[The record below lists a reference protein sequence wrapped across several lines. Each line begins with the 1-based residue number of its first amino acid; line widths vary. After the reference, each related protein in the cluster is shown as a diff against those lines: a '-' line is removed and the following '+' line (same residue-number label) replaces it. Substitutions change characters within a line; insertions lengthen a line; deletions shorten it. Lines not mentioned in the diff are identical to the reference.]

1 MRISR
6 IAKVATMAL
15 ALAVVAS
22 TPAFATDLLGSGASW
37 PANMIEACKAGY
49 ATSGSNNTYTYAS
62 SSSGTGQ
69 ANSDKSTGDFWMTD
83 SPYTATTRRTT
94 IIHIPLVAGPI
105 AILHNLPGSKTLQLS
120 ANTIAGI
127 FGGTITMWNDPAIV
141 ADNNKVTKAVYYK
154 KDAAGN
160 PAKDAK
166 GNLIVLKTVEVAP
179 HYTLPNKKITV
190 VYRND
195 SSGTVDNFT
204 KYLHKTAP
212 TVWTKPNG
220 KVFTTSFPGN
230 INDPAN
236 IGRIVGQGSSTGVSQ
251 LAGKT
256 PYSVTFAEVSY
267 ATANKL
273 KIANVINPAGSS
285 VVPDS
290 TGTAAFLASAT
301 QDANGFLTYDY
312 ATKEPGAYPLG
323 IVSYMLA
330 DTAYTDKTR
339 AAAVKDVA
347 TYLLSP
353 ACSSGKGAALGF
365 SVIDGALKAKS
376 LALIAKIG

>member
-6 IAKVATMAL
+6 IAKVASMAL

-22 TPAFATDLLGSGASW
+22 TPAMATDLLGSGASW
-37 PANMIEACKAGY
+37 PANLIEACKAGY
-49 ATSGSNNTYTYAS
+49 ATSGSNTYTYAS

-69 ANSDKSTGDFWMTD
+69 ANSDKSTGDWWMSD
-83 SPYTATTRRTT
+83 SPYTATTRRST
-94 IIHIPLVAGPI
+94 IVHVPLIAGPI

-120 ANTIAGI
+120 ASTIAGI
-127 FGGTITMWNDPAIV
+127 FGGKITMWNDPAIV
-141 ADNNKVTKAVYYK
+141 ADNNKITKTVYYK

-195 SSGTVDNFT
+195 SSGTVENFT
-204 KYLHKTAP
+204 KYLYKSAP
-212 TVWTKPNG
+212 TVWTKANS

-273 KIANVINPAGSS
+273 KIASIINPAGNVVAPNS
-285 VVPDS
+285 VGV
-290 TGTAAFLASAT
+290 GAFLASAI
-301 QDANGFLTYDY
+301 QDVNGFLTYDY
-312 ATKEPGAYPLG
+312 ATTEAGAYPLG

-330 DTAYTDKTR
+330 DTAYTDKAK

-376 LALIAKIG
+376 LAQIAKIG

>member
-6 IAKVATMAL
+6 IAKVASMAL

-22 TPAFATDLLGSGASW
+22 TPAMATDLLGSGASW
-37 PANMIEACKAGY
+37 PANLIEACKAGY
-49 ATSGSNNTYTYAS
+49 ATSGSNTYTYAS

-69 ANSDKSTGDFWMTD
+69 ANSDKSTGDWWMSD
-83 SPYTATTRRTT
+83 SPYTATTRRST
-94 IIHIPLVAGPI
+94 IVHVPLIAGPI

-120 ANTIAGI
+120 ASTIAGI
-127 FGGTITMWNDPAIV
+127 FGGKITMWNDPAIV
-141 ADNNKVTKAVYYK
+141 ADNNKITKTVYYK

-204 KYLHKTAP
+204 KYLYKSAP
-212 TVWTKPNG
+212 TVWTKANS

-273 KIANVINPAGSS
+273 KIASIINPAGNVVAPNS
-285 VVPDS
+285 VGV
-290 TGTAAFLASAT
+290 GAFLASAT
-301 QDANGFLTYDY
+301 QDVNGFLTYDY
-312 ATKEPGAYPLG
+312 ATTEAGAYPLG

-330 DTAYTDKTR
+330 DTAYTDKAK

-376 LALIAKIG
+376 LAQIAKIG

>member
-6 IAKVATMAL
+6 IAKVASMAL

-22 TPAFATDLLGSGASW
+22 TPAMATDLLGSGASW
-37 PANMIEACKAGY
+37 PANLIEACKAGY
-49 ATSGSNNTYTYAS
+49 ATSGSNTYTYAS

-69 ANSDKSTGDFWMTD
+69 ANSDKSTGDWWMSD
-83 SPYTATTRRTT
+83 SPYTATTRRST
-94 IIHIPLVAGPI
+94 IVHVPLIAGPI

-120 ANTIAGI
+120 ASTIAGI
-127 FGGTITMWNDPAIV
+127 FGGKITMWNDPAIV
-141 ADNNKVTKAVYYK
+141 ADNNKITKTVYYK

-204 KYLHKTAP
+204 KYLYKSAP
-212 TVWTKPNG
+212 TVWTKANS

-273 KIANVINPAGSS
+273 KIASIINPAGNVVAPNS
-285 VVPDS
+285 VGV
-290 TGTAAFLASAT
+290 GAFLASAI
-301 QDANGFLTYDY
+301 QDVNGFLTYDY
-312 ATKEPGAYPLG
+312 ATTEAGAYPLG

-330 DTAYTDKTR
+330 DTAYTDKAK

-376 LALIAKIG
+376 LAQIAKIG